1 MLSMEKKP
9 SANPREE
16 ERGQFYKEEPPRSGA
31 SRRSPRESASER
43 RLGGIL
49 KTLIF
54 MSIPTIAEE
63 VLATLL
69 QYVDTAMVGHL
80 GERATAA
87 VSVTATV
94 TWLVNSVPS
103 SVGIGALAL
112 ISKAYGARDS
122 ALMKRLSQQ
131 VFLMTGVCGVLIGG
145 VSMALSPFIP
155 IWMGAEAEIQREAA
169 RYFFIISAPMLFRS
183 ASAIFGAAIRATK
196 DTRTPMTVNL
206 AANAVNAGLN
216 YLLIYVLGLGVTGA
230 ALASAVSYTLAGLL
244 MFVVYRRSAYL
255 GWRFKEWR
263 ADKGLIA
270 ECARVSLPV
279 LGTGVVSCF
288 GYVVFARLVA
298 GMGTTVFAA
307 HSIAVTAETIFY
319 IPGYGLRTAT
329 SALVGIARG
338 EGDRQKLSDISRLSV
353 FVTMGMMVASGVIL
367 FWVAYP
373 LMRLMTNSPNAAA
386 LGARMLRLV
395 AFSEPFFGLMIVG
408 EGILYGLG
416 RTKYAF
422 VIESLGM
429 WGVRIF
435 MTFLCINLWNADL
448 RGVWYCMIADNV
460 FKAVMLIL
468 PLAIGSRRRL
478 LYAEAVK
485 KEDV

>member
-1 MLSMEKKP
+1 MGKRISDKP
-9 SANPREE
+9 QTGNGGQFNKEACPK
-16 ERGQFYKEEPPRSGA
+16 RGQSARKSGGKFSGA
-31 SRRSPRESASER
+31 GE
-43 RLGGIL
+43 IL

-54 MSIPTIAEE
+54 MSIPTIIEE

-80 GERATAA
+80 GENATAA

-103 SVGIGALAL
+103 SIGVGALAL
-112 ISKAYGARDS
+112 IAKAYGAKDT
-122 ALMKRLSQQ
+122 ALVKRLSQQ
-131 VFLMTGVCGVLIGG
+131 VFLMAGLCGLLIGT
-145 VSMALSPFIP
+145 VSMLLSPYIP
-155 IWMGAEAEIQREAA
+155 AWMGAEADIRGEAS

-183 ASAIFGAAIRATK
+183 ASMIFGAAIRATK
-196 DTRTPMTVNL
+196 DTRTPMIVNL

-216 YLLIYVLGLGVTGA
+216 YLLIYVLKLGVTGA
-230 ALASAVSYTLAGLL
+230 AAASAISYTLSGTM
-244 MFVVYRRSAYL
+244 MFIVYRRSSYL
-255 GWRFKEWR
+255 GWRFRDWR
-263 ADKGLIA
+263 LDKGLIA
-270 ECARVSLPV
+270 ECGKVSLPV

-288 GYVVFARLVA
+288 GYVVFARLVS

-338 EGDRQKLSDISRLSV
+338 EGDRKKLSAISFLSV

-367 FWVAYP
+367 FWTAYP
-373 LMRLMTNSPNAAA
+373 LMRLMTNSLNAAA

-395 AFSEPFFGLMIVG
+395 AFSEPFFGLMIVS

-422 VIESLGM
+422 LIESLGM
-429 WGVRIF
+429 WGVRIL
-435 MTFLCINLWNADL
+435 MTFLSINLWNADL

-460 FKAVMLIL
+460 FKAVMLAL
-468 PLAIGSRRRL
+468 PLAVGSKRRA
-478 LYAEAVK
+478 LYAEAVRV
-485 KEDV
+485 EENRQ

>member
-1 MLSMEKKP
+1 MRCIYYRNLGVFMGKRP
-9 SANPREE
+9 
-16 ERGQFYKEEPPRSGA
+16 SGA
-31 SRRSPRESASER
+31 GE
-43 RLGGIL
+43 IL
-49 KTLIF
+49 RTLIF
-54 MSIPTIAEE
+54 MSIPTIIEE

-80 GERATAA
+80 GENATAA

-103 SVGIGALAL
+103 SIGVGALAL
-112 ISKAYGARDS
+112 IAKAYGAKDT
-122 ALMKRLSQQ
+122 ALVKRLSQQ
-131 VFLMTGVCGVLIGG
+131 VFLMTGICGLVIGA
-145 VSMALSPFIP
+145 VSMLLSPYIP
-155 IWMGAEAEIQREAA
+155 AWMGAEPAIREEAS
-169 RYFFIISAPMLFRS
+169 RYFFIISVPMLFRS
-183 ASAIFGAAIRATK
+183 ASTILGAAIRATK
-196 DTRTPMTVNL
+196 DTRTPMIVNL

-216 YLLIYVLGLGVTGA
+216 YLLIYALKMGVTGA
-230 ALASAVSYTLAGLL
+230 ALASAISYTLSGTM
-244 MFVVYRRSAYL
+244 MFVVYRRSRCL
-255 GWRFKEWR
+255 GWRFREWR
-263 ADKGLIA
+263 FDKGLIA
-270 ECARVSLPV
+270 DCGKVSLPV

-288 GYVVFARLVA
+288 GYVVFARLVS

-338 EGDRQKLSDISRLSV
+338 EGHRQKLSTISRLSV

-367 FWVAYP
+367 FWTAYP
-373 LMRLMTNSPNAAA
+373 LMRLMTNSLNAAA

-395 AFSEPFFGLMIVG
+395 AFSEPFFGLMIVS

-422 VIESLGM
+422 LIESLGM
-429 WGVRIF
+429 WGVRIL
-435 MTFLCINLWNADL
+435 MTFLSINLWNADL

-468 PLAIGSRRRL
+468 PLVVGSRRRA
-478 LYAEAVK
+478 LYAEAVTT
-485 KEDV
+485 EDNRQ

>member
-1 MLSMEKKP
+1 MEKKP
-9 SANPREE
+9 LAKTQEGNCGKLYNYRPY
-16 ERGQFYKEEPPRSGA
+16 ERNLK
-31 SRRSPRESASER
+31 
-43 RLGGIL
+43 GIL
-49 KTLIF
+49 RTLIF
-54 MSIPTIAEE
+54 MSIPTIVEE

-80 GERATAA
+80 GEQATAA

-103 SVGIGALAL
+103 SVGVGALAL
-112 ISKAYGARDS
+112 ISKAYGAKDGK
-122 ALMKRLSQQ
+122 LMKRLSQQ
-131 VFLMTGVCGVLIGG
+131 VFLMTGICGVLIGG
-145 VSMALSPFIP
+145 VSMILSPYIP
-155 IWMGAEAEIQREAA
+155 IWMGAEPDIQKEAA
-169 RYFFIISAPMLFRS
+169 RYFFIISAPMIFRS
-183 ASAIFGAAIRATK
+183 ASMILGAAIRATK
-196 DTRTPMTVNL
+196 DTRTPMLVNL

-216 YLLIYVLGLGVTGA
+216 YLLIYALKLGVTGA
-230 ALASAVSYTLAGLL
+230 ALASAISYILSGTL
-244 MFVVYRRSAYL
+244 MFAVYRRSKHL
-255 GWRFKEWR
+255 GWHFKEWR
-263 ADKGLIA
+263 IDKGLIA
-270 ECARVSLPV
+270 ECVKVSLPV

-288 GYVVFARLVA
+288 GYVVFARLVS

-338 EGDRQKLSDISRLSV
+338 EGDRQKLSDISYLSV
-353 FVTMGMMVASGVIL
+353 FVTMGMMVASGVVL

-395 AFSEPFFGLMIVG
+395 AFSEPFFGLMIVS

-422 VIESLGM
+422 IIESLGM

-435 MTFLCINLWNADL
+435 MTFLSINLWNADL
-448 RGVWYCMIADNV
+448 KGVWYCMIADNV

-468 PLAIGSRRRL
+468 PLAIASRRRL
-478 LYAEAVK
+478 LYEEAVR